1 MEYNKEKIGILVGML
16 LGDAYIE
23 KNGQFSIGHSIKQKD
38 YLLYKQ
44 ERLKKFFKTS
54 YTERNCGPN
63 NEYLECFIRSG
74 TSKYF
79 KLMRRLWYKPQKR
92 ILKKMIY
99 KISPE
104 GLAYWYL
111 DDGSLVF
118 QRDKNGNIISRKG
131 YLNTQGFTYDENL
144 LLSEMLKEK
153 FNIETKIHKDK
164 KYFRLYLNSSEL
176 KKLFFIISDYIP
188 SSMYYKLCFRYS
200 KKYQDDNLC
209 KKECSNN
216 CPYHIL

>member
-23 KNGQFSIGHSIKQKD
+23 KDGQFSIGHSIKQKD

-44 ERLKKFFKTS
+44 ERLKDFFKTS

-63 NEYLECFIRSG
+63 NKYLECFIRSR

-92 ILKKMIY
+92 LLKKMIY

-118 QRDKNGNIISRKG
+118 QKDKNGNVISRKG

-153 FNIETKIHKDK
+153 FGIETKIHRDK

-176 KKLFFIISDYIP
+176 KKLFSIISGYIP
-188 SSMYYKLCFRYS
+188 PSTYYKLCFRYG
-200 KKYQDDNLC
+200 KKYQNYNLC